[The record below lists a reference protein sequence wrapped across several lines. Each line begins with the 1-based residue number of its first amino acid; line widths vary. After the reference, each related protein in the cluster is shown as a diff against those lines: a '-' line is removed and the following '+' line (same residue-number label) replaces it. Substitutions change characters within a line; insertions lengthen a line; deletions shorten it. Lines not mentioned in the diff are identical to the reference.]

1 MKQINQLLLLTLI
14 VLVSCGKKEK
24 KPAAIIDESIAI
36 STSPVIITDHEATLQ
51 YSGLMAS
58 ATESKPS
65 FKIGGII
72 AKVFVKEG
80 DKVVKGQVLAILDLT
95 EINAQIEQAGKG
107 IEKIKRDLGRVKNLY
122 NDTAA
127 TLEQVQNVQTQL
139 DVSNENMRIAQFN
152 KQYAQIRAA
161 ENGTVIKKLM
171 NEGDIAA
178 PGMPLFYITGNT
190 SNDWVVRFGTSD
202 KDWASLQKGD
212 RATVLIDA
220 YPEKTFTGIISKMAA
235 AADPYSNTYEVE
247 VKVLPGKERFAAGLF
262 SKIELHPAKKL
273 RVSLIPIEAITEGDG
288 KYAYVYTLNSDGHSV
303 TKHRVQVAFIEDNKV
318 GIVSGLETIAEVI
331 TAGVG
336 FLSDDAIVKKVVKN

>member
-1 MKQINQLLLLTLI
+1 
-14 VLVSCGKKEK
+14 V
-24 KPAAIIDESIAI
+24 
-36 STSPVIITDHEATLQ
+36 ITDHVATFQ

-80 DKVVKGQVLAILDLT
+80 DKVLKGQLLATLDLT

-139 DVSNENMRIAQFN
+139 DVSNENLRIAQFN
-152 KQYAQIRAA
+152 RQYAQIKAA
-161 ENGTVIKKLM
+161 ENGTVIKKFM
-171 NEGDIAA
+171 NEGDLAG
-178 PGMPLFYITGNT
+178 PGIPLFLITGNT
-190 SNDWVVRFGTSD
+190 SNDWVVRFGASD
-202 KDWASLQKGD
+202 KDWAALKTGD
-212 RATVLIDA
+212 IASVNIDA
-220 YPEKTFTGIISKMAA
+220 YPDKPFKAVITKMAA

-247 VKVLPGKERFAAGLF
+247 VKVLPGNERFAAGLF
-262 SKIELHPAKKL
+262 SKIELHPAKKQK
-273 RVSLIPIEAITEGDG
+273 VAVVPIEAITEGDG
-288 KYAYVYTLNSDGHSV
+288 KNAFVFTLNSDGKTV
-303 TKHRVQVAFIEDNKV
+303 KKHAVKVAFIEDNKV
-318 GIVSGLETIAEVI
+318 GIVSGLEGIDEVI

-336 FLSDDAIVKKVVKN
+336 YLSETSVVSKATKK